1 MLQLLPVQHS
11 ISHSRR
17 LIRGSLS
24 FFPLK
29 KPARAKQAAFLPG
42 EPLSGML
49 LCNKIK
55 KKKNRQKSRLKK
67 KENRM
72 QMYNDEQSKTNPMQ
86 ETDMVLS
93 TVLIVK

>member
-72 QMYNDEQSKTNPMQ
+72 QMYNDEQSKTNPMK

>member
-55 KKKNRQKSRLKK
+55 KKKR
-67 KENRM
+67 
-72 QMYNDEQSKTNPMQ
+72 
-86 ETDMVLS
+86 TDKNLD
-93 TVLIVK
+93 